1 MAAGTSTPCPRC
13 GTRLHGAFLGKIC
26 PRCALEGAGAWDEPD
41 GSTPPGSSASVAS
54 ERWEVGARVGD
65 YELIDVL
72 GRGGMAVVYL
82 ARHISLDRLVALK
95 TISAPMAADAHGQ
108 ERFRREAR
116 AIAQLEHPR
125 IVSIHDI
132 GTSGGAMYYT
142 MDYIAGP
149 DLGRAMRRRPIPIR
163 EAATIVQKIAEAV
176 AHANERGV
184 FHRDLKPGNILLD
197 EAGEPHVTDFG
208 IALEGESGAA
218 LTLTGDVMGTPPYMA
233 PEALEGG
240 HGKTGPASEVYA
252 LGAILFHLLTG
263 RTPFTGTSPS
273 EILHLA
279 MTASP
284 PSPRLLNPAVA
295 RDLETICLK
304 CLEKSAESRYA
315 TAGQLADD
323 LRRFLAGEDII
334 ARPIPPPVRFARW
347 ARRRPAQASLLAL
360 LVVAAIGATLAAF
373 ALERE
378 RERAVAAET
387 QAREQLFAAQLAR
400 AAALHDSQR
409 PGQRT
414 EALAAL
420 ADAAKVKVT
429 SELRNA
435 AIVALAE
442 WDMETV
448 ERGPMSAG
456 GNVLAFSPTLE
467 DVAVQTAPGVVEV
480 KAGLN
485 GATKVRL
492 ESGTAAAVAEEPLF
506 SPDAQLLLTRHAD
519 KQFRLW
525 SLNDGRAIAT
535 LPANAWD
542 ESVLALDHAWRP
554 DAQEFVV
561 TRAGG
566 GLTFYSRDGTELRQW
581 QDTRVPEHV
590 RYSSDGVLLAAV
602 TGKDLVVL
610 DSATLAARSS
620 LQLAS
625 EAQVIS
631 WQAGSS
637 RLAVGCADGRIRVL
651 DAARGA
657 LEQELVG
664 HRGAVLALGY
674 APDGATLISSSRDT
688 TTRWW
693 DLRRGETLIV
703 RPGDSSSGHV
713 AFSADGTRAGMST
726 HQWVGTIVR
735 LIRPTVVREIA
746 SAVPENRGSLVG
758 ALDFTR
764 DGSLIAVATW
774 NDVRVIDTT
783 SGRAIASFPVP
794 GDKMEEC
801 SAIFAPDGRALYISS
816 VARGLR
822 RHARAADGSFGEGEI
837 LSEEKDWLLA
847 DIAEEGPQL
856 VLVNRKAGAVKIA
869 DAKGAAL
876 RTFSKH
882 PNVMFTALSPDR
894 KWLATQASG
903 RGKSAKIGAR
913 VWSLGDEALA
923 HEFPGGPLGAVTFSA
938 DGRWFASSGM
948 EQFHLVPMEK
958 WDAPIRLPE
967 GIGKAG
973 ALVSF
978 AADGELVAITT
989 DDKTHLFHP
998 ATGAQRGT
1006 IGSPGGDPSTAR
1018 ARLSPDGRKLAVMWD
1033 DGSFDLWDLARLREE
1048 LAALGIKD

>member
-1 MAAGTSTPCPRC
+1 MTAATSTPCPRC

-26 PRCALEGAGAWDEPD
+26 PRCALEGAGSWEDDESAA
-41 GSTPPGSSASVAS
+41 STPTSQLGEAWNVGS
-54 ERWEVGARVGD
+54 RVGD
-65 YELIDVL
+65 YELVDVL

-82 ARHISLDRLVALK
+82 ARHIGLDRLVALK
-95 TISAPMAADAHGQ
+95 TISAPLAADAHGQ

-149 DLGRAMRRRPIPIR
+149 DLGRAMRARTIPVR
-163 EAATIVQKIAEAV
+163 KAASILQQVAEAV

-184 FHRDLKPGNILLD
+184 LHRDLKPGNILLD
-197 EAGEPHVTDFG
+197 ESGEPHVTDFG
-208 IALEGESGAA
+208 IAIESENAAA
-218 LTLTGDVMGTPPYMA
+218 LTLTGDVIGTPPYMA
-233 PEALEGG
+233 PEVLAGG
-240 HGKTGPASEVYA
+240 PKKSGATSEVYA

-263 RTPFTGTSPS
+263 RTPFTGTSAT

-279 MTASP
+279 INAAP
-284 PSPRLLNPAVA
+284 PSPRLLNPAVP

-304 CLEKSAESRYA
+304 CIEKSPESRYA
-315 TAGQLADD
+315 TARELADD
-323 LRRFLAGEDII
+323 LRRFLAGENIV

-347 ARRRPAQASLLAL
+347 ARRRPALASLLAL
-360 LVVAAIGATLAAF
+360 LLLAAIGATLAAF

-378 RERAVAAET
+378 RDRAVAAET

-400 AAALHDSQR
+400 ATALHDSQR

-420 ADAAKVKVT
+420 ADAARVKVT
-429 SELRNA
+429 PELRNA

-442 WDMETV
+442 WDMETL
-448 ERGPMSAG
+448 ERGPMSPG
-456 GNVLAFSPTLE
+456 GNVVAFSPTLE
-467 DVAVQTAPGVVEV
+467 MSVVQTAPGVLEY
-480 KAGLN
+480 KAGLS

-492 ESGTAAAVAEEPLF
+492 ESGSAAAVAEQPLF
-506 SPDAQLLLTRHAD
+506 SPDAQLLLTRHVD
-519 KQFRLW
+519 NQFRLW
-525 SLNDGRAIAT
+525 SLGDGRAIAT
-535 LPANAWD
+535 LPANAWTED
-542 ESVLALDHAWRP
+542 VLALDYSWRP
-554 DAQEFVV
+554 DAQEFAV

-566 GLTFYSRDGTELRQW
+566 GLTFYSRDGAEMRQW
-581 QDTRVPEHV
+581 QNTLVPEHV
-590 RYSSDGVLLAAV
+590 RYSTDGAFIALAL
-602 TGKDLVVL
+602 GKDVVVL
-610 DSATLAARSS
+610 DAATLTPRNSV
-620 LQLAS
+620 QLAS
-625 EAQVIS
+625 EAHALS
-631 WQAGSS
+631 WRPGLN

-651 DAARGA
+651 DPTRGTV
-657 LEQELVG
+657 EQELAG
-664 HRGAVLALGY
+664 HRGAVMALGH
-674 APDGATLISSSRDT
+674 APDGLTLISSSRDT

-703 RPGDSSSGHV
+703 RPGDSSSGRIV
-713 AFSADGTRAGMST
+713 FSPDGDRVGLST
-726 HQWVGTIVR
+726 HQWLGTVVQ
-735 LIRPTVVREIA
+735 LIRPGVVREIA
-746 SAVPENRGSLVG
+746 SALPENRGSLIG
-758 ALDFTR
+758 ALDFSR
-764 DGSLIAVATW
+764 DGSLLAAATW
-774 NDVRVIDTT
+774 KDVRVIDTS
-783 SGRAIASFPVP
+783 SGRTIASFPVP

-801 SAIFAPDGRALYISS
+801 SAIFAPDGTVLYISS
-816 VARGLR
+816 AARGLR
-822 RHARAADGSFGEGEI
+822 RHRRAADGSFGDGEV
-837 LSEEKDWLLA
+837 LSEEKDWLVA
-847 DIAEEGPQL
+847 DIATEGPQL

-869 DAKGAAL
+869 DADGSGA

-903 RGKSAKIGAR
+903 RGESAKIGAR

-923 HEFPGGPLGAVTFSA
+923 HEFAGGPLGAVTFSA
-938 DGRWFASSGM
+938 DGRWFASSGI
-948 EQFHLVPMEK
+948 EQFHLVPVGK
-958 WDAPIRLPE
+958 WNSPIRLPE
-967 GIGKAG
+967 GVGKAG

-998 ATGAQRGT
+998 ASGAPRGT

-1033 DGSFDLWDLARLREE
+1033 DGSLDLWDLAKLRAE
-1048 LAALGIKD
+1048 LAALGIDS